1 MDYDT
6 KGKVLK
12 KAVVWN
18 ELYFYRKSDEFD
30 ATIMAQGRDKLLQV
44 MKEYEDRGKEISAKD
59 KGIITVLEVCNEMYA
74 RGIEFLPINI
84 FTSDA
89 SKFLKVDGKIL
100 PPLNAIPGLGTS
112 AAESIVE
119 AREEAEFTSIEDI
132 VQRSKANK
140 TVLDV
145 MKEMGAMGD
154 LPESSQMSFF

>member
-1 MDYDT
+1 
-6 KGKVLK
+6 
-12 KAVVWN
+12 
-18 ELYFYRKSDEFD
+18 
-30 ATIMAQGRDKLLQV
+30 
-44 MKEYEDRGKEISAKD
+44 
-59 KGIITVLEVCNEMYA
+59 MYA

-132 VQRSKANK
+132 IQRSKANK